1 MILRKL
7 LIGISTVA
15 FAQTLNAS
23 EADSTLATRQQIEAD
38 LIQLYRAQAERP
50 QIVEKIDFLD
60 RDDSKQPISIVYNRD
75 IIPSNRVLVISMD
88 DGARGLVTDVEDAV
102 IIGVPMA
109 DRIRDLV
116 PPTPEDVIEES
127 PEWENAQITDPNS
140 DAMIQFLKEQLIPY
154 AEENYGPFFHKVL
167 FGYSLGGIFTLQ
179 TLMSEPELFDSY
191 IAGSPSLWYRY
202 NYYETLA
209 IKAAQHRER
218 FQGKCLIL
226 SAGEDEPSI
235 SVGTRNYA
243 RLLAGLDMPL
253 ITHHQRNMETDHGHN
268 RTLSFLYGW
277 DRIFNTDDV
286 FVPASTITASTLDEY
301 HDFVDGWLSKT
312 SCVANS
318 PMRSASAYSVFA
330 SKLAADKNY
339 SEMKALYN
347 YARDTMP
354 INSRTFASIQ
364 LPLLAGFSEMPDEE
378 KDFWAT
384 GYKSFLDSRPTPALA
399 VHYINKEVLEYLSSQ
414 AN

>member
-1 MILRKL
+1 MIR
-7 LIGISTVA
+7 
-15 FAQTLNAS
+15 QTFVTALALTLFVSPLFAS
-23 EADSTLATRQQIEAD
+23 EAGSTQAARQQIEAD
-38 LIQLYRAQAERP
+38 LIAQYEAQQRQP

-60 RDDSKQPISIVYNRD
+60 RDGSRQPISIVYNRD
-75 IIPSNRVLVISMD
+75 LISDNRVLVIAMD
-88 DGARGLVTDVEDAV
+88 DNARVLVTDVEDAV

-109 DRIRDLV
+109 DRVRDLV
-116 PPTPEDVIEES
+116 PSTPEDALEGS

-140 DAMIQFLKEQLIPY
+140 DAMIRFIRDSLIPY

-179 TLMSEPELFDSY
+179 TLMTEPELFDSY

-202 NYYETLA
+202 NYYEEIT
-209 IKAAQHRER
+209 IAASQNRDR
-218 FQGKCLIL
+218 FAGKCLIL

-235 SVGTRNYA
+235 SVGTRNYE
-243 RLLAGLDMPL
+243 RLLTGLDMPL

-286 FVPASTITASTLDEY
+286 FVPRSTITATTVSEF
-301 HDFVDGWLSKT
+301 HDFMDGWLDKT

-318 PMRSASAYSVFA
+318 PMRSVSAYGLFA
-330 SKLAADKNY
+330 TKLAAEKNY
-339 SEMKALYN
+339 QEMRALLA
-347 YARDTMP
+347 YAREAMPVKSRSFATIQLSLLSGFATMP
-354 INSRTFASIQ
+354 DDEKKYWANAY
-364 LPLLAGFSEMPDEE
+364 SE
-378 KDFWAT
+378 
-384 GYKSFLDSRPTPALA
+384 FLDSGPTPGLA
-399 VHYINKEVLEYLSSQ
+399 IHYLNTEVIEYLA